1 MELLS
6 ACDGDVEE
14 FERLTDMIGKILD
27 SLLPMRE
34 MNVKVKFN
42 EELESLREYIVQK
55 MKSRQPDSPPFGE
68 SR

>member
-1 MELLS
+1 MHNSYWKDINEKDIIDAS
-6 ACDGDVEE
+6 YTGQ
-14 FERLTDMIGKILD
+14 MLD

-34 MNVKVKFN
+34 MNVRVKFN